1 METGLAVFAT
11 HDALDPG
18 GIARLVEERG
28 HDALYFPEHTHT
40 PAIRATPHPSG
51 RPLPRKYTHT
61 YDLFVSMTAA
71 AAATSRLR
79 IGAAICLVIQRDPII
94 TAKEVASVDHL
105 SGGRVEFGVGA
116 GWNREEIANHGVD
129 PRRRFRVMRERVE
142 AMQAIWTQEEASYQG
157 EFVSFDRIWQ
167 WPKPAQH
174 PHPPILVGGNG
185 PTVLDRVLAYG
196 DVWMPNYGRDPDPF
210 SRIPELRERASEA
223 GREIPVFA
231 NGVPVDPAVLEKL
244 QEAGVARAV
253 FFLPSAL
260 RGPIERALDRIEDV
274 LQELRGE

>member
-51 RPLPRKYTHT
+51 KPLPRKYSHT

-129 PRRRFRVMRERVE
+129 PRRRFRVMHERVE

-157 EFVSFDRIWQ
+157 EFVNFDRIWQ
-167 WPKPAQH
+167 WPKPAQR

-210 SRIPELRERASEA
+210 ARIPELRERAEEA
-223 GREIPVFA
+223 GRRIPVFA

-260 RGPIERALDRIEDV
+260 RGPIEQALDRIEDV
-274 LQELRGE
+274 LRELRGQ